1 MTSKAKAKIQSMFD
15 NIATRYDVAN
25 SVLSMGIHH
34 LWKRQVVRL
43 VAREE
48 RNKYGLD
55 LCTGTGDLIIAMM
68 KLRPQIKYVGG
79 DFSSEMLA
87 VATNK
92 LMRLGLENP
101 LHQMDAMDL
110 PFKSEFDFVTV
121 AFGIRNF
128 EDLEKGLKNIKE
140 SLREG
145 GSAYILEF
153 GTPPSKIWN
162 ALYSF
167 YQNYIIPVLGYLMTR
182 NYEAYSYL
190 PESSQTFPSDQAL
203 VKVCQEVGF
212 SSCEFTPLFGGIA
225 YIYRAIK

>member
-15 NIATRYDVAN
+15 DIAARYDIAN
-25 SVLSMGIHH
+25 NVLSMGIHH

-43 VAREE
+43 VAKEE

-68 KLRPQIKYVGG
+68 KLRPQIQYVGG

-92 LMRLGLENP
+92 FMRLGLDNP

-128 EDLEKGLKNIKE
+128 EDLEKGLRNIKE

-153 GTPPSKIWN
+153 GTPPSKVWN
-162 ALYSF
+162 ALYSL
-167 YQNYIIPVLGYLMTR
+167 YQNYIIPALGYLLTR
-182 NYEAYSYL
+182 NYKAYSYL
-190 PESSQTFPSDQAL
+190 PESIRKFPGAEELAQEMRQT
-203 VKVCQEVGF
+203 GF
-212 SSCEFTPLFGGIA
+212 SRVEFDRMVAGAVALHLGT
-225 YIYRAIK
+225 K